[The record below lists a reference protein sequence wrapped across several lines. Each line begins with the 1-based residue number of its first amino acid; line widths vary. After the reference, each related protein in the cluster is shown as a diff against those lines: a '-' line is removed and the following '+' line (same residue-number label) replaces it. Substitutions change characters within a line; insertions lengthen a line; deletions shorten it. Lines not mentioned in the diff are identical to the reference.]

1 VHEAVGLPRT
11 DVWYDHGS
19 LPDAYVRIMLVD
31 NQGRSM
37 SCDSDAW
44 QRSDNPVWGFCCDL
58 LISSPVESGLL
69 RIEVYEKNA
78 FWTDELIGE
87 CKLNPLPHF
96 MEWCALQ
103 NRHESNKEQ
112 GFIRLTTAVHGSDY
126 GLAWRMPP
134 STPWPQ
140 PLQSNGID
148 LTIGGLSSVLLCLC
162 LVTSFIILLPLLLR
176 KLEQDKRRFLLQL
189 QEDTTVEAAA
199 VTVASHNYDDAKMIG
214 LIKQPPPA
222 T

>member
-1 VHEAVGLPRT
+1 
-11 DVWYDHGS
+11 
-19 LPDAYVRIMLVD
+19 
-31 NQGRSM
+31 
-37 SCDSDAW
+37 
-44 QRSDNPVWGFCCDL
+44 
-58 LISSPVESGLL
+58 
-69 RIEVYEKNA
+69 
-78 FWTDELIGE
+78 
-87 CKLNPLPHF
+87 
-96 MEWCALQ
+96 
-103 NRHESNKEQ
+103 
-112 GFIRLTTAVHGSDY
+112 
-126 GLAWRMPP
+126 MPP

-199 VTVASHNYDDAKMIG
+199 VTAVASHNYDDAKMIG